1 MAAKRAGGQGRGTPR
16 GRPGF
21 VLSIKEI
28 RYSMLTSD
36 EVPVTTVQNTT
47 SSSFGART
55 VADIRKDFPI
65 LSRQVHGK
73 PLVYLD
79 STASSQKPLAVIDAM
94 STYYKTTHAN
104 VHRGVYELSEEA
116 TARMERSRVKVARF
130 INARQ
135 SKQVIFTRNTTESI
149 NLVAYSWGYANI
161 HAGDLIILTELEHH
175 SNLVPWQLL
184 AQHTNA
190 RLEFI
195 PVTDDGLL
203 RLDVYEELLRQ
214 EPKLV
219 AFAHMSNV
227 LGTINPVQ
235 KMIALAHAAGA
246 TVLIDAA
253 QSVPHLPVD
262 VQALDADFVCF
273 SGHKMLGPTGIGILY
288 GKRDILEAMPPFMGG
303 GDMIRT
309 VRLRQSTWNDLPW
322 KFEAGTPAIAEAIG
336 LGAAVDYLN
345 SLGMQNVFR
354 HEQEITHYAIEQLQN
369 VPGLTIYGPHAAQR
383 GGVVSFTLGDIHP
396 HDLAS
401 ILDQEVGVAIRAG
414 HHCAQPLMERFGLAA
429 TARASFY
436 VYTIPED
443 IDMLVQG
450 LHKALQIFNL

>member
-1 MAAKRAGGQGRGTPR
+1 M
-16 GRPGF
+16 
-21 VLSIKEI
+21 
-28 RYSMLTSD
+28 
-36 EVPVTTVQNTT
+36 
-47 SSSFGART
+47 SS
-55 VADIRKDFPI
+55 
-65 LSRQVHGK
+65 
-73 PLVYLD
+73 
-79 STASSQKPLAVIDAM
+79 
-94 STYYKTTHAN
+94 YYKTTHAN
-104 VHRGVYELSEEA
+104 VHRGVYEISEEA
-116 TARMERSRVKVARF
+116 TARMEKARVKVARF

-135 SKQVIFTRNTTESI
+135 SKQIIFTRNTTESI
-149 NLVAYSWGYANI
+149 NLIAYSWGYANI
-161 HAGDLIILTELEHH
+161 HAGDLIVLTELEHH

-184 AQHTNA
+184 AQRTKA
-190 RLEFI
+190 RLGFV
-195 PVTDDGLL
+195 PVTDNGLL

-214 EPKLV
+214 QPKLV
-219 AFAHMSNV
+219 AFTHMSNV

-235 KMIALAHAAGA
+235 RMIAQAHAFGA

-309 VRLRQSTWNDLPW
+309 VGLRQSTWNDLPW

-354 HEQEITHYAIEQLQN
+354 HEQELTHYAMEQLQG
-369 VPGLTIYGPHAAQR
+369 VPGLTIYGPDAVQR

-414 HHCAQPLMERFGLAA
+414 HHCAQPLMERFGVAA

-443 IDMLVQG
+443 IDVLVQG
-450 LHKALQIFNL
+450 LHKALQIFNI

>member
-1 MAAKRAGGQGRGTPR
+1 M
-16 GRPGF
+16 F
-21 VLSIKEI
+21 
-28 RYSMLTSD
+28 TSD
-36 EVPVTTVQNTT
+36 EVPSTTAQNTT
-47 SSSFGART
+47 GNSIGTRT
-55 VADIRKDFPI
+55 VADMRKDFPI

-79 STASSQKPLAVIDAM
+79 STASSQKPLSVIEAM

-116 TARMERSRVKVARF
+116 TARMEKARVKVARF

-135 SKQVIFTRNTTESI
+135 SKQVIFTRNTTESM
-149 NLVAYSWGYANI
+149 NLIAYSWGYANI
-161 HAGDLIILTELEHH
+161 HTGDLMILTEMEHH

-184 AQHTNA
+184 AQRTHA

-195 PVTDDGLL
+195 PITDDGLL

-214 EPKLV
+214 EPKLIS
-219 AFAHMSNV
+219 FTHMSNV

-235 KMIALAHAAGA
+235 HMIAQAHAVGA

-253 QSVPHLPVD
+253 QSVPHLAVD
-262 VQALDADFVCF
+262 VQALDADFICF
-273 SGHKMLGPTGIGILY
+273 SGHKMLGPTGIGVLY

-309 VRLRQSTWNDLPW
+309 VRLRESSWNDLPW

-345 SLGMQNVFR
+345 ALGMQNVLR
-354 HEQEITHYAIEQLQN
+354 HEQELTQYAMERLQT
-369 VPGLTIYGPHAAQR
+369 VPELTIYGPEASQR

-401 ILDQEVGVAIRAG
+401 ILDQEVGVAVRAG

-436 VYTIPED
+436 VYTLAEE
-443 IDMLVQG
+443 IDVLVQG
-450 LHKALQIFNL
+450 LHKAQQIFNL